1 MSRWMRGITF
11 FCAQNFTFL
20 GVREAF
26 FPRLRHFV
34 RIEVVFVR
42 IEVVPLVGHI
52 WLTIIIN
59 DNTTSKIHCFYF
71 NSIIVPWYHCE
82 FDQESGATAKVVFTE
97 INFSQLSS
105 IIQSNTNVTAVAGV
119 LQCHISDPDKDVN
132 TWKRTT
138 IPWQRG
144 GDVRLCNPHNWIWRG
159 CLVRDVE

>member
-1 MSRWMRGITF
+1 MELLFFLPKISLFWVSGRPFFRGFATLSELRLCLSELRLYRWLVTF
-11 FCAQNFTFL
+11 DWRSSL
-20 GVREAF
+20 
-26 FPRLRHFV
+26 
-34 RIEVVFVR
+34 
-42 IEVVPLVGHI
+42 
-52 WLTIIIN
+52 N

-144 GDVRLCNPHNWIWRG
+144 GDVRLCNPHNWVWRG